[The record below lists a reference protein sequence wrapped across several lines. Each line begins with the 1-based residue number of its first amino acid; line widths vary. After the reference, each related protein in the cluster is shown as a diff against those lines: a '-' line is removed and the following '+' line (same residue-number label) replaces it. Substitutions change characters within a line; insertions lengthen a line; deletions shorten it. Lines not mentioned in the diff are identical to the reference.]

1 MRVQEHGEDNMILSG
16 ITGFVLGCAITVIY
30 LNKRFVTIKALL
42 EDKLLIND
50 LLKKEITTATC
61 CATDSSN
68 KSTSRSRY
76 RNFKKKQA
84 KQEEK

>member
-61 CATDSSN
+61 CATN
-68 KSTSRSRY
+68 STSRSRY

>member
-42 EDKLLIND
+42 EDVVLLILLINLHLEVD
-50 LLKKEITTATC
+50 IEILRKNKQNKK
-61 CATDSSN
+61 
-68 KSTSRSRY
+68 RSDIY
-76 RNFKKKQA
+76 N
-84 KQEEK
+84 